1 MNDDFF
7 QILSEISRKRPLD
20 KEVWNNAEKLR
31 QAGVMAEE
39 QDIRDVVSFIS
50 VDSLFGN
57 QGYRYELPKYFYN
70 VISKLLEGNKE
81 FFLSNV
87 KNFKS
92 FKNENVRSLKNYLL
106 KKKISVRPPL

>member
-39 QDIRDVVSFIS
+39 QDIRDVVSFIG
-50 VDSLFGN
+50 VDSLFGDR
-57 QGYRYELPKYFYN
+57 GHRYQLPKYFYN
-70 VISKLLEGNKE
+70 VISQLLEGNK
-81 FFLSNV
+81 SNV
-87 KNFKS
+87 VVDPNAGVGALAEFARRCTS
-92 FKNENVRSLKNYLL
+92 SSECICFGEYSY
-106 KKKISVRPPL
+106 S